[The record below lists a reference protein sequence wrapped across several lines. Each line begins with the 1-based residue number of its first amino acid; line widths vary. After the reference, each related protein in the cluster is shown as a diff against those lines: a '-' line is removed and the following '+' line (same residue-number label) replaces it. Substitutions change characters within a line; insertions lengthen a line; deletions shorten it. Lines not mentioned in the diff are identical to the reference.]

1 MVSVPKLGIFRY
13 IEDQT
18 TEPMKNERSIE
29 ELLADM
35 LRKQD
40 RHEALLGA
48 LVEGQS
54 RIVDVQS
61 KMLDAQERM
70 METQSRMMETQVKMA
85 ESIVQTNERLDSLNN
100 RFERLIEVLSNNWF
114 QRIIALEDE
123 VEEIKRKVG

>member
-1 MVSVPKLGIFRY
+1 VGVPKFGVFRY

-18 TEPMKNERSIE
+18 TETMKNERSIE

-40 RHEALLGA
+40 RQEELLKA
-48 LVEGQS
+48 LVDGQS
-54 RIVDVQS
+54 RIVDVQTS
-61 KMLDAQERM
+61 M
-70 METQSRMMETQVKMA
+70 METQIKMA
-85 ESIVQTNERLDSLNN
+85 ESQVQTNERLDSLNN

-123 VEEIKRKVG
+123 VDEIKRKVG

>member
-1 MVSVPKLGIFRY
+1 
-13 IEDQT
+13 
-18 TEPMKNERSIE
+18 MKNERSIE

-40 RHEALLGA
+40 RQEALLGA

-70 METQSRMMETQVKMA
+70 MDMQEKMMDTQERMMGTQVKMA

>member
-1 MVSVPKLGIFRY
+1 
-13 IEDQT
+13 
-18 TEPMKNERSIE
+18 MKNQRSIE

-40 RHEALLGA
+40 RHEELLKA

-54 RIVDVQS
+54 KIVDVQTS
-61 KMLDAQERM
+61 M
-70 METQSRMMETQVKMA
+70 MEAQIKLV
-85 ESIVQTNERLDSLNN
+85 ESQTQTNERLDSLNN

>member
-1 MVSVPKLGIFRY
+1 
-13 IEDQT
+13 
-18 TEPMKNERSIE
+18 MKNERSIE

-40 RHEALLGA
+40 RQEALLGA

-61 KMLDAQERM
+61 KMLDMQERM

>member
-1 MVSVPKLGIFRY
+1 
-13 IEDQT
+13 
-18 TEPMKNERSIE
+18 MKNERSIE

-40 RHEALLGA
+40 RQEALLGA

-61 KMLDAQERM
+61 KMLDMQEKM
-70 METQSRMMETQVKMA
+70 MDTQVKMA

-114 QRIIALEDE
+114 QRIIALEDDME
-123 VEEIKRKVG
+123 AVKRKVG